1 MKQSLQLICAFFLLI
16 ASACAYAE
24 ASDEFYSG
32 LGGKEGVRK
41 LAAQLV
47 QLAQQDPRLKAQ
59 FAEIDAPHLTDMLA
73 EQFCQ
78 LSGGPCT
85 YSGKSMEVIHDGM
98 KITTA
103 QFNALAEDLQLAMT
117 MQAIPNSIQ
126 NKLIAKLAPMQR
138 QIVRK

>member
-1 MKQSLQLICAFFLLI
+1 MKQNLQIICGFFLLI
-16 ASACAYAE
+16 AGACAYAE
-24 ASDEFYSG
+24 PSDEFYTG

-47 QLAQQDPRLKAQ
+47 QLAQSDPRLKPQ
-59 FAEIDAPHLTDMLA
+59 FADIDAPHLSEMLA

-85 YSGKSMEVIHDGM
+85 YRGKSMEVMHEGM
-98 KITTA
+98 KITSS
-103 QFNALAEDLQLAMT
+103 QFNALAEDLQQAMT

-138 QIVRK
+138 QIVGK